1 MAKLIITGGCGFLGF
16 HLCTRLKDKFEKIL
30 IIDID
35 TFRTGEYPPNVEY
48 KKVDVRDFE
57 GLKEAFKGYDLV
69 VHAAA
74 ALPLFKAKDIYSI
87 NVEGMKNVLEAAKVN
102 GIQRVVQVSSTAVYG
117 VPEKHP
123 LFETDQ
129 LIGVGPYG
137 ETKITAEKICEEYR
151 AKGMIVPVVRPKTFI
166 GTERLGVF
174 QILYDWVEAG
184 ALIPVIGNGK
194 NRYQL
199 LEVQDLVDAIY
210 LMLTKPAEIANDTF
224 NVGAKDTKPVEEY
237 LMEFFKNV
245 GSKSRVMKT
254 PAGLLIFFLEI
265 FWMLKISPLY
275 KWVYGTAHKDSFVS
289 IEKAETK
296 LGWKPQFTEAQALQ
310 HAYEWYIKNEKQ
322 VKGASGVTHRVA
334 WKQGVL
340 APFKGLM
347 VMFNKISKK

>member
-1 MAKLIITGGCGFLGF
+1 MAKLVVTGGAGFLGF
-16 HLCTRLKDKFEKIL
+16 HICKKLADKYEKIL
-30 IIDID
+30 VLDID
-35 TFRTGEYPPNVEY
+35 TFRKEDYAANVEY

-57 GLKEAFKGYDLV
+57 AVKEALKGYDAV
-69 VHAAA
+69 VNAAA
-74 ALPLFKAKDIYSI
+74 ALPLWKKKDIYST
-87 NVEGMKNVLEAAKVN
+87 NVDGIKNVLEAAKVN
-102 GIQRVVQVSSTAVYG
+102 GINRVVQVSSTAVYG

-123 LFETDQ
+123 LFETDP

-151 AKGMIVPVVRPKTFI
+151 AKGMTVPVVRPKTFI

-184 ALIPVIGNGK
+184 ALIPCIGNGK
-194 NRYQL
+194 NRYEL

-224 NVGAKDTKPVEEY
+224 NVGAKNTPPIKDY
-237 LMEFFKNV
+237 LEEFFKRV
-245 GSKSRVMKT
+245 GSKSHVMKT

-265 FWMLKISPLY
+265 FWMLRISPLY

-296 LGWKPQFTEAQALQ
+296 LGWSPKFTEADALV
-310 HAYEWYIKNEKQ
+310 HSYEWYIKHEKE
-322 VKGASGVTHRVA
+322 VKGASGVTHRVV
-334 WKQGVL
+334 WKQGIL

-347 VMFNKISKK
+347 VMLNTKK